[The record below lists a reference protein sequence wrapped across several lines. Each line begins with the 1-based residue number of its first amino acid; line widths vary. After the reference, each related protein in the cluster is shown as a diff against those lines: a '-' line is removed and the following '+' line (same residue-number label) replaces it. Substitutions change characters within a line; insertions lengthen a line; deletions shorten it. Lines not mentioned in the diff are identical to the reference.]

1 MYKAISHKAISH
13 LGNQV
18 KSEYWCILT
27 GTSRGV
33 WLKTKIFQL
42 FGQQSLYDIMNWHTY
57 GNSWEKTVL
66 PAVVGQHL
74 EVACWQ
80 ISTTGR
86 TASFT
91 AQGFYH
97 PRDRKTWVQISN
109 NGLTRIKQLLRGG
122 LCHHTQTTC
131 ALVKSARVSGCRSVP
146 ALPTIGLSGIKH
158 VNNYWKNCHNI
169 WDAQGSQRGKP
180 IFNDVTIPLQALPI
194 SMRERFLV
202 WWQLLNC
209 ICCDPVYGRFGS
221 DLSVSVRVTRQ
232 HFFLTLHQFKGR
244 ILSAKQVER
253 RWVWRLK

>member
-1 MYKAISHKAISH
+1 MEIPGRKLY
-13 LGNQV
+13 
-18 KSEYWCILT
+18 
-27 GTSRGV
+27 
-33 WLKTKIFQL
+33 FQ
-42 FGQQSLYDIMNWHTY
+42 
-57 GNSWEKTVL
+57 
-66 PAVVGQHL
+66 
-74 EVACWQ
+74 
-80 ISTTGR
+80 
-86 TASFT
+86 
-91 AQGFYH
+91 
-97 PRDRKTWVQISN
+97 
-109 NGLTRIKQLLRGG
+109 QLLDNIWRLPVGRSLQRAEQPHLLHRASIIPAIARREFKFQTMVLLELNSYYGGG